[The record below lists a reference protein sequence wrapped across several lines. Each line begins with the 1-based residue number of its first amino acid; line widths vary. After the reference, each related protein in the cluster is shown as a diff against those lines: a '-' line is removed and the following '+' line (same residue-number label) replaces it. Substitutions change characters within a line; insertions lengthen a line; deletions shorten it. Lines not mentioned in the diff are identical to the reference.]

1 MRISIFIFPIVLV
14 IVFFSIKFTLPDTYK
29 ALIQEDTWL
38 EYLQALFY
46 FLAAIFA
53 FLSTI
58 LFFKNNMFIHA
69 VLYSLLAV
77 GLLFIAIEE
86 ISWGQR
92 IFNIESSD
100 YFLEHNKQE
109 EITIHNLKPI
119 QSILHDIYIAVGF
132 YGAFSWFLLFLIRL
146 RKEVKLNNVL
156 NFIVPSWFI
165 SSYFFFTMFMYIV
178 LEYVRPIFKVPSLV
192 ARDQEPIELI
202 LSVGFLIFCVIN
214 YKKLKAY
221 LKLQNE

>member
-1 MRISIFIFPIVLV
+1 MRISIFIFPIILI
-14 IVFFSIKFTLPDTYK
+14 IVFFSIKFILPDTYK

-53 FLSTI
+53 FFSAI

-69 VLYSLLAV
+69 VLYSFLTV

-119 QSILHDIYIAVGF
+119 QNILHDIYIAVGF
-132 YGAFSWFLLFLIRL
+132 YGAFSWFVLFLIRL
-146 RKEVKLNNVL
+146 KKEVKPNNVL

-165 SSYFFFTMFMYIV
+165 SSYFFFTMLMYII

-202 LSVGFLIFCVIN
+202 LSVGFLMFCVIN

>member
-1 MRISIFIFPIVLV
+1 MRISIFIFPIILV

-53 FLSTI
+53 FLSAI

-100 YFLEHNKQE
+100 YFLEHNKQD
-109 EITIHNLKPI
+109 EISIHNLKPI

-132 YGAFSWFLLFLIRL
+132 YGTFSWFVLFLVRL
-146 RKEVKLNNVL
+146 RKEVKPNNVL

-165 SSYFFFTMFMYIV
+165 SSYYVFTMTFYFL
-178 LEYVRPIFKVPSLV
+178 LEYMRPELYSLSFFP
-192 ARDQEPIELI
+192 RDQEPIEFI
-202 LSVGFLIFCVIN
+202 LSIGFLLFCISN
-214 YKKLKAY
+214 FGKLNKILKLKI
-221 LKLQNE
+221 E